1 MNLLFYFDAERVYR
15 DRDGNYYASGNFPKD
30 VWNRYLKYCD
40 NLFVIMRKGNELH
53 DTADPADR
61 KEKIDDPRIKVF
73 LVSDIY
79 GSVRDYF
86 NIHKRMK
93 NRKLV
98 NSVIHK
104 CDSVIIRGVNSRVI
118 KQIKIGRAH
127 V

>member
-61 KEKIDDPRIKVF
+61 KEKICLLYTSPSPR
-73 LVSDIY
+73 D
-79 GSVRDYF
+79 
-86 NIHKRMK
+86 
-93 NRKLV
+93 
-98 NSVIHK
+98 
-104 CDSVIIRGVNSRVI
+104 
-118 KQIKIGRAH
+118 A
-127 V
+127 